1 MAKGNIAKE
10 NLMKM
15 FINAPGIKYCGESD
29 KKYYFW
35 SEENGEPIQIAV
47 SMTCPK
53 TPVEFGNVPTPEG
66 GTSNF
71 EDAPAPAKAAEVKA
85 KMSEDEQATLA
96 RLMEELGL

>member
-10 NLMKM
+10 NLIKKC
-15 FINAPGIKYCGESD
+15 IGVPGIQYCGESD

-53 TPVEFGNVPTPEG
+53 TPVEFG
-66 GTSNF
+66 
-71 EDAPAPAKAAEVKA
+71 DAPQSGALNFDDEPTAKAAPAEVKA
-85 KMSEDEQATLA
+85 KMSEDEAATLA